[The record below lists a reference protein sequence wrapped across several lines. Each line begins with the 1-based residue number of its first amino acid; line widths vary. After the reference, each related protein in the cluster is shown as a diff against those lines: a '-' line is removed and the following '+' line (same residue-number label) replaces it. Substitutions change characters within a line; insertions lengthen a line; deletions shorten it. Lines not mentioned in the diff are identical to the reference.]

1 MRSAD
6 APLLKDNDARRS
18 LTELGVKRLEKF
30 SGLYARAMIK
40 RDVETV
46 HDWRVASRRLQQ
58 ILMTFASEGAGPAKK
73 ARAFLREI
81 RRSLGALRNLDVMAK
96 MADER
101 SENAASDAARS
112 AWTEL
117 KREIDNKRRAEDR
130 QAERSLMSCD
140 LGDFLARAK
149 KCMDEGASRNEG
161 APDISAALTSRLKD
175 WREAL
180 SAAENNQSP
189 ESLHA
194 LRIAGKR
201 LRYVLELEA
210 AVFEPAAEKLA
221 RSLAELQ
228 DKFGA
233 WHDSHVLLQFAAGFL
248 RRQEFLAEH
257 PGRSRALLLEME
269 RERRRAESEVSAG
282 LAAAKELDGAWPQG
296 ELRQEP

>member
-46 HDWRVASRRLQQ
+46 HDLRVASRRLQQ
-58 ILMTFASEGAGPAKK
+58 ILMTFASQGAGPAKK

-161 APDISAALTSRLKD
+161 TGPQTRRILPGPSPSANLVGLTEGHYAATGIFKGAERMAPR
-175 WREAL
+175 
-180 SAAENNQSP
+180 P
-189 ESLHA
+189 
-194 LRIAGKR
+194 
-201 LRYVLELEA
+201 
-210 AVFEPAAEKLA
+210 
-221 RSLAELQ
+221 
-228 DKFGA
+228 
-233 WHDSHVLLQFAAGFL
+233 
-248 RRQEFLAEH
+248 
-257 PGRSRALLLEME
+257 
-269 RERRRAESEVSAG
+269 
-282 LAAAKELDGAWPQG
+282 
-296 ELRQEP
+296 